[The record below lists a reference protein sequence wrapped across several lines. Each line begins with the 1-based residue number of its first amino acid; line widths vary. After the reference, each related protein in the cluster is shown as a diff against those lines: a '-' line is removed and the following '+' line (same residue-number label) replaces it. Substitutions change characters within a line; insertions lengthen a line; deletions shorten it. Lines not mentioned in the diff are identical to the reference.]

1 MGRYYFHVRR
11 GQITFLDREG
21 LELDD
26 FEEAAEEAGRR
37 AWEIKARERMAEL
50 PASDGMILVADEF
63 RTVLELPFHT
73 VDPDGSLLAVNPATP
88 D

>member
-1 MGRYYFHVRR
+1 MGRYYLHVRR
-11 GQITFLDREG
+11 GQMTFLDREG
-21 LELDD
+21 LELVLEEVA
-26 FEEAAEEAGRR
+26 EEAARR
-37 AWEIKARERMAEL
+37 VWEIKARERIAEL

-63 RTVLELPFHT
+63 RTVLELSFHT